1 MTATRNTSVVYTRWG
16 KKECPND
23 SEQIHSGKVN
33 VILKGINHC
42 MPMLEFLSDI
52 YPIQILMK
60 SHFVGIL
67 SRKNLFWTIF
77 MRALFLMCSSGKTVH
92 AQNFEI

>member
-1 MTATRNTSVVYTRWG
+1 
-16 KKECPND
+16 
-23 SEQIHSGKVN
+23 
-33 VILKGINHC
+33 
-42 MPMLEFLSDI
+42 MPMLEFLSYI

-67 SRKNLFWTIF
+67 SRKNLYWTIF
-77 MRALFLMCSSGKTVH
+77 MRALFLMCSSGITVH